1 MITVVIG
8 ELTTQAQEGLVLPIR
23 SDLAP
28 LTAGARDLLLGA
40 GPKVE
45 ERLQQMGS
53 LPIGG
58 AFITPAGDLAS
69 SFLIH
74 VVTASE
80 EEPES
85 ALSVQR
91 ALKNGLRRAVEWE
104 LESLALPPLGGGVG
118 HLDIEDS
125 ARAMVEI
132 LVDHL
137 DEGHAPLEL
146 TIVVTGEYEAGVFTH
161 LVEEL
166 TRDRFP
172 MQN

>member
-1 MITVVIG
+1 MISVVIG
-8 ELTTQAQEGLVLPIR
+8 ELGTQDGEGLLLPIR

-28 LTAGARDLLLGA
+28 LTAGARDVLRDA

-45 ERLQQMGS
+45 ERMRQMGS

-58 AFITPAGDLAS
+58 AFMTPAGSLQA

-80 EEPES
+80 EEGES

-91 ALKNGLRRAVEWE
+91 GLKNGLRRAVEWE
-104 LESLALPPLGGGVG
+104 LASLVLPPLGTGVG
-118 HLDIEDS
+118 HMDIEDS
-125 ARAMVEI
+125 ARAMVEL

-137 DEGHAPLEL
+137 DEGHPPLDL
-146 TIVVTGEYEAGVFTH
+146 RIVVASEYEAGVFRA

-172 MQN
+172 ARN

>member
-1 MITVVIG
+1 M
-8 ELTTQAQEGLVLPIR
+8 
-23 SDLAP
+23 
-28 LTAGARDLLLGA
+28 GA
-40 GPKVE
+40 
-45 ERLQQMGS
+45 

-58 AFITPAGDLAS
+58 AFITPAGELTA

-91 ALKNGLRRAVEWE
+91 ALRNGLRRAVEWE
-104 LESLALPPLGGGVG
+104 LKSLALPPLGAGVG
-118 HLDIEDS
+118 HMDIEDS

-137 DEGHAPLEL
+137 DEGHPPLDL
-146 TIVVTGEYEAGVFTH
+146 TIVVAGEYEAVVFTH

-172 MQN
+172 MRN

>member
-1 MITVVIG
+1 VITVVVG
-8 ELTTQAQEGLVLPIR
+8 ELAAQRHEGLIRPIR

-28 LTAGARDLLLGA
+28 LTASARDVLAAA

-45 ERLQQMGS
+45 ERLRQMGS

-58 AFITPAGDLAS
+58 AFITPGGDLPC
-69 SFLIH
+69 FLIH
-74 VVTASE
+74 IVTASE

-85 ALSVQR
+85 TQSVKKALR
-91 ALKNGLRRAVEWE
+91 NGLRRAVEWE
-104 LESLALPPLGGGVG
+104 LASLALPPLGMGVG
-118 HLDIEDS
+118 HLDMEDP

-132 LVDHL
+132 LVNHL

-146 TIVVTGEYEAGVFTH
+146 VIVVPGEYEAEVFQR
-161 LVEEL
+161 LVAEL
-166 TRDRFP
+166 TKDRFP

>member
-1 MITVVIG
+1 MISVVIG
-8 ELTTQAQEGLVLPIR
+8 ELTAQDSEGLLRPIR
-23 SDLAP
+23 SNLAP
-28 LTAGARDLLLGA
+28 LTAGARDVLVGA

-45 ERLQQMGS
+45 ERLQQMGA

-58 AFITPAGDLAS
+58 AIITPAGELAA

-91 ALKNGLRRAVEWE
+91 ALRNGLRRAVEWE
-104 LESLALPPLGGGVG
+104 LKSLALPPLGAGVG
-118 HLDIEDS
+118 HMDIEDS

-137 DEGHAPLEL
+137 DEGHPPLDL
-146 TIVVTGEYEAGVFTH
+146 TIVVVGEYEAGVFTR

-172 MQN
+172 MRN